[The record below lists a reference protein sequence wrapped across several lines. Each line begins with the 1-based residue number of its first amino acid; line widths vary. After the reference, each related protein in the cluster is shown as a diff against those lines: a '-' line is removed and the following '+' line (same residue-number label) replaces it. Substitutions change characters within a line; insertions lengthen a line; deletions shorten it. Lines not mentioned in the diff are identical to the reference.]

1 MSFEKFY
8 FYQHNIRLVRLHKS
22 AEFTTFARISVI
34 FCCDGCRHLLIY
46 HDQTIPTL
54 IHRVNLILSIS
65 PTSCTFFFINNIST
79 DISVFLCSMVRSFQC
94 REKNG
99 NLLPHFFTAVKLF
112 FFQVHIFFILFNVF
126 YFRYPLCVH
135 IGNVLGLDL

>member
-22 AEFTTFARISVI
+22 AEFTTFTRISAI

-46 HDQTIPTL
+46 HDQTIPTPS
-54 IHRVNLILSIS
+54 ILSTPFWVFHLFHALFLSTIFPPIYPS
-65 PTSCTFFFINNIST
+65 SCVQWYVVFSVWEKRKPATSLLYYRYRKTFF
-79 DISVFLCSMVRSFQC
+79 
-94 REKNG
+94 
-99 NLLPHFFTAVKLF
+99 LLGAY
-112 FFQVHIFFILFNVF
+112 FFILFILF
-126 YFRYPLCVH
+126 YFRYPLCVY